1 MEVIG
6 VFGFLS
12 VAVICSTV
20 ASVLNA
26 RIAKKPAPGAV
37 SSDQVELLSQEV
49 RDLGLRLHQIEEERD
64 FYKDLLAAPRGSS
77 TPRST
82 D

>member
-1 MEVIG
+1 V
-6 VFGFLS
+6 GFFEFILALVS
-12 VAVICSTV
+12 INVAGKAVREYIK
-20 ASVLNA
+20 
-26 RIAKKPAPGAV
+26 KKPAPGAV
-37 SSDQVELLSQEV
+37 SSDQVELLSQEI

>member
-12 VAVICSTV
+12 VAVICSTI
-20 ASVLNA
+20 A

-37 SSDQVELLSQEV
+37 SSDQVELLRQEI

>member
-1 MEVIG
+1 MGFFEFILAL
-6 VFGFLS
+6 VFLN
-12 VAVICSTV
+12 VAGKAVREYIK
-20 ASVLNA
+20 
-26 RIAKKPAPGAV
+26 KKPARGAV
-37 SSDQVELLSQEV
+37 SSDQVELLSQEI